1 VHEVSLH
8 CGKHN
13 QPTMTLESLIMLV
26 GAQLESKLNVLK
38 QCNAHDDDEK
48 LLLHFLL
55 NEGSTNENFDL

>member
-1 VHEVSLH
+1 
-8 CGKHN
+8 
-13 QPTMTLESLIMLV
+13 MTLESLIMLV